1 MLKSIK
7 ILFVALAV
15 VATTSCLD
23 KVPGSAIPQQQAMQT
38 FDDADQTVTGI
49 YSLFKS
55 SALYSGL
62 LTILPDLQADFVY
75 AVDGYSNTYGD
86 IWQWKIRSTNS
97 EIEAVYA
104 SLYQII
110 AN

>member
-7 ILFVALAV
+7 ILLVALTAFAAV
-15 VATTSCLD
+15 SCLD
-23 KVPGSAIPQQQAMQT
+23 KEPGSAIPQQQAMQS
-38 FDDADQTVTGI
+38 FNDADQMVTGI

-86 IWQWKIRSTNS
+86 
-97 EIEAVYA
+97 V
-104 SLYQII
+104 
-110 AN
+110 

>member
-7 ILFVALAV
+7 ILLVALTAFTAV
-15 VATTSCLD
+15 SCLD
-23 KVPGSAIPQQQAMQT
+23 KEPGSAIPQQQAMQS
-38 FDDADQTVTGI
+38 FNDADQMVTGI

-55 SALYSGL
+55 GALYSGL

-97 EIEAVYA
+97 EI
-104 SLYQII
+104 
-110 AN
+110 